1 MSKLLKFFLLA
12 SFVVASFSAKAVTV
26 ASWGGAYTESQQK
39 AYADTYSDPGSI
51 QFENYNGG
59 LGEVRAQVESGS
71 VAWDIVDVLPS
82 DAITGC
88 DEGLFEDLT
97 ASGDMA
103 NFSKGPDGET
113 MQQDMENN
121 GLEYHSAWDC
131 CAPQIF
137 WTYVVFFD
145 PDAFPGDK
153 PSSMADFFDV
163 EKFPGKR
170 GIHTWATGVIEKAM
184 VADGVKP
191 TAVPH
196 VLANQAGAIDRAF
209 AKMDT
214 IKDHVVFWSS
224 GSKPLELVKSGEVVM
239 AIAYNGRVGAANL
252 AEGENFEYIW
262 EGQVLD
268 QEYLCLLQGAPNR
281 DAAIDFMIHATTP
294 EAQAEQAKYITYG
307 PMRASGIP
315 IIKAGEP
322 FGPGGQEIM
331 PHMPNTPERLKVSI
345 VSDPQWWSDYG
356 AEINERYSAWMGN

>member
-1 MSKLLKFFLLA
+1 MSKFIKLFLFASLLVS
-12 SFVVASFSAKAVTV
+12 SFAVKAVTV

-39 AYADTYSDPGSI
+39 AYADTYSDPSSI

-59 LGEVRAQVESGS
+59 LGEVRAQVESGN
-71 VAWDIVDVLPS
+71 VTWDLVDVLPS

-88 DEGLFEDLT
+88 DEGLFEDISSEI
-97 ASGDMA
+97 AS
-103 NFSKGPDGET
+103 SSVPGPDGES
-113 MQQDMENN
+113 MLEDMENN
-121 GLEYHSAWDC
+121 GLEYHSGWDC
-131 CAPQIF
+131 CVPQIF
-137 WTYVVFFD
+137 WPYVVFYD

-170 GIHTWATGVIEKAM
+170 GIHTWATGIIEKAM

-191 TAVPH
+191 TAVPT
-196 VLANQAGAIDRAF
+196 VLANQTGALDRAF
-209 AKMDT
+209 AKLDT

-268 QEYLCLLQGAPNR
+268 QEYLCLTTGAPNR
-281 DAAIDFMIHATTP
+281 DAALDFMMHASSP
-294 EAQAEQAKYITYG
+294 ESQAEQAKYITYG

-315 IIKAGEP
+315 IIQNNEP
-322 FGPGGQEIM
+322 WGPGGVDIM

-356 AEINERYSAWMGN
+356 AEINERYAAWMGN

>member
-1 MSKLLKFFLLA
+1 MSKLLKVFLIA
-12 SFVVASFSAKAVTV
+12 SFAVASFSAKAVTV

-39 AYADTYSDPGSI
+39 AYADTYSDPSSI

-71 VAWDIVDVLPS
+71 VTWDIVDALPS

-88 DEGLFEDLT
+88 DEGLFEDISSEI
-97 ASGDMA
+97 ASNA
-103 NFSKGPDGET
+103 APGPDGES
-113 MQQDMENN
+113 MLEDMENN
-121 GLEYHSAWDC
+121 GLEYHSGWDC
-131 CAPQIF
+131 CVPQIF
-137 WTYVVFFD
+137 WTYVVFYD
-145 PDAFPGDK
+145 PDAFSGAK
-153 PSSMADFFDV
+153 PSEIADFFDV

-170 GIHTWATGVIEKAM
+170 GVHTWANGFIQMAM

-191 TAVPH
+191 TAVPT
-196 VLANQAGAIDRAF
+196 VLAKQTGAIDRAF
-209 AKMDT
+209 EVMDR
-214 IKDHVVFWSS
+214 IKDDVVFWSS

-268 QEYLCLLQGAPNR
+268 QEYLCLLTGAPNR
-281 DAAIDFMIHATTP
+281 DAALDFMWHASTP

-315 IIKAGEP
+315 IIEAGEP
-322 FGPGGQEIM
+322 FGPGGQAIM

-345 VSDPQWWSDYG
+345 VSDPQWWSDNG
-356 AEINERYSAWMGN
+356 AEINERYAAWMGN

>member
-1 MSKLLKFFLLA
+1 MSKLLKVFLLA

-39 AYADTYSDPGSI
+39 AYADTYSDPSSI

-71 VAWDIVDVLPS
+71 VTWDIIDALPS

-88 DEGLFEDLT
+88 DEGLFEDISSEI
-97 ASGDMA
+97 ASNA
-103 NFSKGPDGET
+103 APGPDGES
-113 MQQDMENN
+113 MLEDMENN
-121 GLEYHSAWDC
+121 GLEYHSGWDC
-131 CAPQIF
+131 CVPQIF

-170 GIHTWATGVIEKAM
+170 GIHTWASGVIEKAM

-191 TAVPH
+191 NAVPT
-196 VLANQAGAIDRAF
+196 VLAKQTGAIDRAF
-209 AKMDT
+209 EVMDR
-214 IKDHVVFWSS
+214 IKDDVVFWSA
-224 GSKPLELVKSGEVVM
+224 GSQPLELVKSGEVVM

-268 QEYLCLLQGAPNR
+268 QEYLCLLTGAPNR
-281 DAAIDFMIHATTP
+281 DAALDFMWHASTP

-315 IIKAGEP
+315 IIEAGEP
-322 FGPGGQEIM
+322 FGPGGQAIM
-331 PHMPNTPERLKVSI
+331 PHMPNTPELMKNTI
-345 VSDPQWWSDYG
+345 VADPVWWADNG
-356 AEINERYSAWMGN
+356 EAVADRFAAWMAN